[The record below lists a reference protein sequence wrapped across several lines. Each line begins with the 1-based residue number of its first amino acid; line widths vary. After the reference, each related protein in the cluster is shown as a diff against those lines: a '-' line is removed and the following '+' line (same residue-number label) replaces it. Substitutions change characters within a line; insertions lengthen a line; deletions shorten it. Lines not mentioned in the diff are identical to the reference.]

1 MVMVMRDMH
10 NIPMSCGLMILILQ
24 LGPCCR
30 LVQSLEK
37 VLACGSKMLFEHPP
51 QNALF
56 ACLLQDKS
64 HCTSDLKTPNEAMG
78 YKLLL
83 EFFCFKWITT

>member
-56 ACLLQDKS
+56 ACLLQSKIFS
-64 HCTSDLKTPNEAMG
+64 TSELKTPSESVDP
-78 YKLLL
+78 KLLPKM
-83 EFFCFKWITT
+83 F